1 MWTSITL
8 FSYAGG
14 VNSINLEPLQRMLCP
29 HKIWDGYEVSQV
41 LGPLMTV
48 IILLV
53 DRPVADLASNVM
65 LAHLVLDRS

>member
-1 MWTSITL
+1 MT
-8 FSYAGG
+8 YAGG

-29 HKIWDGYEVSQV
+29 QKISDGYEVPQV

-48 IILLV
+48 MILLV
-53 DRPVADLASNVM
+53 DRPAANLASNLG